1 MVPPKSNYERLVAG
15 GLAGAVSR
23 TLVAPFE
30 RLRTLS
36 MTDPSTPNMMETSK
50 EIYRTRGIRGTF
62 HSPIL
67 AQRLPNACN
76 VRIIQLFHS
85 FRGQSASYE

>member
-23 TLVAPFE
+23 SLVAPFE

-36 MTDPSTPNMMETSK
+36 MTDPSTPNMLEASK
-50 EIYRTRGIRGTF
+50 EIFRTRGIMGTF
-62 HSPIL
+62 HSPQL
-67 AQRLPNACN
+67 SQHLPNA
-76 VRIIQLFHS
+76 
-85 FRGQSASYE
+85 

>member
-36 MTDPSTPNMMETSK
+36 MTDPNCPNMLVASK
-50 EIYRTRGIRGTF
+50 EIYRTHGILGASCLFTQRSMHTF
-62 HSPIL
+62 HL
-67 AQRLPNACN
+67 N
-76 VRIIQLFHS
+76 
-85 FRGQSASYE
+85 